1 MSVSVGLCAFSFG
14 TDTGGSGRVLASYNN
29 IIGLKL
35 TLGLLSR
42 VDMVNA
48 SQRFDT
54 LSVYALKATDAREIL
69 EVCQAVDGREFS
81 GRGALARSTLIEP
94 SNLRVAIPKAGN
106 LEFFGNVNAKLLF

>member
-14 TDTGGSGRVLASYNN
+14 TDTDGSGRVPASYNN
-29 IIGLKL
+29 IICLKL

-42 VDMVNA
+42 VEMVNS

-69 EVCQAVDGREFS
+69 EVC
-81 GRGALARSTLIEP
+81 
-94 SNLRVAIPKAGN
+94 
-106 LEFFGNVNAKLLF
+106 